1 MKRIYINIIIL
12 VIIILSL
19 LLINTNIFENYFSYK
34 YTAVI
39 VEPREHKALNLVLKN
54 FLENLDNNWAIIIM
68 HGNKN
73 KDYIDNIINNN
84 LQKYKNRITLIN
96 LNVDNL
102 TLDNYNNLLVSLDF
116 YEKIPTEIF
125 LIFQTDS
132 IICES
137 DKELINKFLEYDY
150 VGAPWIHHNNK
161 VGNGG
166 LSLRTKSSSIDI
178 INKFIY
184 KGEPEDMFFAFNSSS
199 ANIPNSNDAVN
210 FSVETIYS
218 ENSFGVH
225 KPWIFL
231 NNDDITKLSNRCKN
245 LDKLIELN
253 K

>member
-12 VIIILSL
+12 LIILLSL
-19 LLINTNIFENYFSYK
+19 LLINSNIFENYFSYK

-39 VEPREHKALNLVLKN
+39 VEPREHKALNLVLTN

-84 LQKYKNRITLIN
+84 LSKYKNRITLIN

-102 TLDNYNNLLVSLDF
+102 TLEEYNNLLVSLDF

-137 DKELINKFLEYDY
+137 DKELINKFLDYDY
-150 VGAPWIHHNNK
+150 VGAPWSHHHNR

-166 LSLRTKSSSIDI
+166 LSLRKKSTCIEI
-178 INKFIY
+178 IKSCIY
-184 KGEPEDMFFAFNSSS
+184 NGEPEDIFFAFNCLNT
-199 ANIPNSNDAVN
+199 NIPITSDAVN
-210 FSVETIYS
+210 FSVESIYS

-225 KPWIFL
+225 KPWFFL
-231 NNDDITKLSNRCKN
+231 NINDMTKLKNRCKN

>member
-12 VIIILSL
+12 VLLLSL
-19 LLINTNIFENYFSYK
+19 FLISTNIFENYYSYK

-39 VEPREHKALNLVLKN
+39 IEPREHKALNLVLTN
-54 FLENLDNNWAIIIM
+54 FLENLDNNWGMIIM

-73 KDYIDNIINNN
+73 KDYIENIINNN
-84 LQKYKNRITLIN
+84 LSKYKNRITLIN

-102 TLDNYNNLLVSLDF
+102 TLEDYNHLLVSLDF

-150 VGAPWIHHNNK
+150 VGAPWKHHNNK

-166 LSLRTKSSSIDI
+166 LSLRTKSASIDI

-184 KGEPEDMFFAFNSSS
+184 NGEAEDMFFTFNSSN
-199 ANIPNSNDAVN
+199 ANIPNPTDAAN

-225 KPWIFL
+225 KPWLYL
-231 NNDDITKLSNRCKN
+231 NNNDMIKLSNRCKN

-253 K
+253 M